1 MVGEAR
7 RGEGAARWGV
17 ALLLFRDLRGPGTL
31 SQGELGTQGQKDHY
45 YHIFLSLRSLC
56 SNFSK
61 VEHSPLLLLG
71 ARLELPSKRL
81 WTGVVLKRLGLASRA
96 PCSSPA
102 LPCTFERLAS
112 SILVDLMVGVALPA
126 LGPLLLRPRPPDLFT
141 MSSRRV
147 ERLES
152 T

>member
-1 MVGEAR
+1 MLVKPIWWGARGGGGVVGEAR

-81 WTGVVLKRLGLASRA
+81 WTG
-96 PCSSPA
+96 A

-126 LGPLLLRPRPPDLFT
+126 LGPLLLRPRPPVLFT